1 MCVTQKDRL
10 DDSRSNLY
18 ADQLNRGFRG

>member
-18 ADQLNRGFRG
+18 ADQLN

>member
-18 ADQLNRGFRG
+18 ADQLNR